1 MNAGRKRAFD
11 KEEALTKAIQVF
23 WENGYSGTSLTDLT
37 AALGINKPSL
47 YAAFGNKEQLFK
59 AALDHYVCDARAA
72 FLCLINSSDIPLKA
86 RLKTFLY
93 GMIDRVTDCESP
105 KGCLFVK
112 TACESGGV
120 AIPDEI
126 TTLLRDMELRMET
139 QLTGLFEAELPE
151 GSQVHNITL
160 YIQLLMSG
168 LSVQA
173 KRGKSSDEL
182 KAVADI
188 ALQLVPDPA

>member
-1 MNAGRKRAFD
+1 MNAGRKRGFD
-11 KEEALTKAIQVF
+11 KEEALTKAIHVF

-47 YAAFGNKEQLFK
+47 YAAFGNKEELFK
-59 AALDHYVCDARAA
+59 AALDHYVSDARTA
-72 FLCLINSSDIPLKA
+72 FACLINSSDASLKA
-86 RLKTFLY
+86 RLETFLY

-120 AIPDEI
+120 AIPEEI
-126 TTLLRDMELRMET
+126 TTLLQEMELKMES

-160 YIQLLMSG
+160 YFQLLMSG
-168 LSVQA
+168 ISVQA
-173 KRGKSSDEL
+173 KRGKSNKEL
-182 KAVADI
+182 KAAADI
-188 ALQLVPDPA
+188 ALQLLPG